1 MHAISRTVISLAI
14 VLVSTSMVSHFTRT
28 NIEISLRLGPN
39 LKIYD
44 MTTIRSKRR
53 HCYIHHQDTTSS
65 ETELFANSTQE
76 SFILKYVMTAAQA
89 LATKSTSRGC
99 EQQIS
104 NLPTNTF
111 PLLTWQAILARPRP
125 AFTMSGAPAEPPSGN
140 KP

>member
-65 ETELFANSTQE
+65 ETELFANSHPRIVYFEICHDSGTSSRDQVH
-76 SFILKYVMTAAQA
+76 IAGLRAADLKSSYQHIPTVDVAGDFSAAE
-89 LATKSTSRGC
+89 TSLYDERC
-99 EQQIS
+99 
-104 NLPTNTF
+104 TC
-111 PLLTWQAILARPRP
+111 
-125 AFTMSGAPAEPPSGN
+125 
-140 KP
+140 